1 MITPR
6 HYEEAVQE
14 IFENVPQAEQENSLK
29 KLMMDVLDSLGYE
42 YGNRL
47 IREERSKDG
56 R

>member
-1 MITPR
+1 MITAR
-6 HYEEAVQE
+6 HYEEAIQE
-14 IFENVPQAEQENSLK
+14 IFETVPQAEQENSLK
-29 KLMMDVLDSLGYE
+29 KLMMDTLDSLGYE